1 MNKRNRT
8 RVLAGAAM
16 LTAVS
21 FVLHFL
27 EFPVPLAPAHMKM
40 DISDMPALIG
50 AFAYGPWW
58 GVAIEAVKS
67 LADASGRTLALADP
81 APMAEV
87 SSLDSSAIALTVRA
101 WCRTADYWDVFFGGN
116 QAVKQAFDKAG
127 VAIPFPQMDV
137 HIKQA

>member
-1 MNKRNRT
+1 MPHVQQSKGDFILNRAQIKIFFLLSVLEPQKR
-8 RVLAGAAM
+8 
-16 LTAVS
+16 
-21 FVLHFL
+21 HFL
-27 EFPVPLAPAHMKM
+27 VFIRKGVKILAR
-40 DISDMPALIG
+40 L
-50 AFAYGPWW
+50 
-58 GVAIEAVKS
+58 KS

-127 VAIPFPQMDV
+127 VAIPFPRMDV